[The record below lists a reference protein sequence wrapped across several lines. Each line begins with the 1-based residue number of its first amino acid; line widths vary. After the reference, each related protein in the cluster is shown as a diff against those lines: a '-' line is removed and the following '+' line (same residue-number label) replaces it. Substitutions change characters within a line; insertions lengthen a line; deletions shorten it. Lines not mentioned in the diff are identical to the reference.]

1 MVYLDALRRV
11 RKGEPPKQKAGRPFA
26 HIKALAFDA
35 YGTLFDV
42 YSVTALCEQLFPG
55 QGGALARLWRA
66 KQLQYSLLRTVMGRY
81 KDFWQLTDDGLRYAA
96 RSLHLDLSGPKHRQ
110 LMDAYL
116 TLAAFPD
123 VTPGLQTLKQLGL
136 RLAILS
142 NGAPNMLEAATE
154 RAGIGALLDTTISAD
169 ALGVF
174 KPSRRVYMLAHTR
187 LKVAAGRLGFV
198 SSNSWDIAGAAS
210 AGLTTF
216 WMQRHPDEPAEELG
230 FPATHVVTS
239 LADLVTLFTRASGMT
254 RHGGVSGTNSIL

>member
-1 MVYLDALRRV
+1 MLYLDPLRRV
-11 RKGEPPKQKAGRPFA
+11 DQDEPPTREPGRPFA
-26 HIKALAFDA
+26 HITALAFDA

-42 YSVTALCEQLFPG
+42 FSVTALCERLFPG
-55 QGGALARLWRA
+55 QGTALTRLWRA

-81 KDFWQLTDDGLRYAA
+81 KDFWHLTDDGLRYAA
-96 RSLHLDLSGPKHRQ
+96 NSLHLDLSGPARRQ

-116 TLAAFPD
+116 RLEPFPD
-123 VTPGLQTLKQLGL
+123 VAPGLAALKQLGL

-142 NGAPNMLEAATE
+142 NGAPNMLDAATE
-154 RAGIGALLDTTISAD
+154 RAGIGALLDATISAD

-174 KPSRRVYMLAHTR
+174 KPSRRVYMLAHRR
-187 LKVAAGRLGFV
+187 LKVAAGGLGFV

-216 WMQRHPDEPAEELG
+216 WMQRHVDEPAEELG

-239 LADLVTLFTRASGMT
+239 LADLAALLR
-254 RHGGVSGTNSIL
+254 

>member
-1 MVYLDALRRV
+1 MVYLDPLRRV
-11 RKGEPPKQKAGRPFA
+11 RKDEPPKRETGRPFA

-42 YSVTALCEQLFPG
+42 LSVTALCEELFPR
-55 QGGALARLWRA
+55 QGTALARLWRA

-81 KDFWQLTDDGLRYAA
+81 KDFWQLTGDGLQYAA
-96 RSLHLDLSGPKHRQ
+96 SSLRLDLSSKKHRQ

-116 TLAAFPD
+116 TLAVFPD
-123 VTPGLQTLKQLGL
+123 VIPGLEALKQLGL

-142 NGAPNMLEAATE
+142 NGAPDMLDAATKH
-154 RAGIGALLDTTISAD
+154 AGIGHLLEATISAD

-174 KPSRRVYMLAHTR
+174 KPSPHVYKLAHTQ
-187 LKVAAGRLGFV
+187 LKVATSRLGFV

-216 WMQRHPDEPAEELG
+216 WMRRHLDEPAEELG
-230 FPATHVVTS
+230 FPATRVVTS
-239 LADLVTLFTRASGMT
+239 LADLATLLR
-254 RHGGVSGTNSIL
+254 

>member
-11 RKGEPPKQKAGRPFA
+11 RKGKPPKRKARRPFA

-55 QGGALARLWRA
+55 QGAALARLWRA

-96 RSLHLDLSGPKHRQ
+96 KSLRLDLSGPKHRQ

-123 VTPGLQTLKQLGL
+123 VAPGLDALRQLGL

-142 NGAPNMLEAATE
+142 NGAPHMLDAATE
-154 RAGIGALLDTTISAD
+154 HAGIGPLLDATISAD

-174 KPSRRVYMLAHTR
+174 KPSRRVYKLAHTR
-187 LKVAAGRLGFV
+187 LRVAAGRLGFV

-216 WMQRHPDEPAEELG
+216 WMQRHLDEPAEELG

-239 LADLVTLFTRASGMT
+239 IADLATLFTRAIG
-254 RHGGVSGTNSIL
+254 

>member
-11 RKGEPPKQKAGRPFA
+11 SQDEPPKRETERPFA

-42 YSVTALCEQLFPG
+42 FSVTARCEQLFPG
-55 QGGALARLWRA
+55 QGTALARRWRA

-81 KDFWQLTDDGLRYAA
+81 QDFWQLTGDGLRYAA
-96 RSLHLDLSGPKHRQ
+96 NSLHLDLSGPTHRQ

-123 VTPGLQTLKQLGL
+123 VAPGLETLKRLGL

-142 NGAPNMLEAATE
+142 NGAPHMLDAATE
-154 RAGIGALLDTTISAD
+154 HAGIGALLDATISAD

-174 KPSRRVYMLAHTR
+174 KPSPRVYKLAHTR
-187 LKVAAGRLGFV
+187 LKVAAGGLGFV

-216 WMQRHPDEPAEELG
+216 WMQRQADEPAEELG
-230 FPATHVVTS
+230 FPAARVVTS
-239 LADLVTLFTRASGMT
+239 LADLAMLLR
-254 RHGGVSGTNSIL
+254 